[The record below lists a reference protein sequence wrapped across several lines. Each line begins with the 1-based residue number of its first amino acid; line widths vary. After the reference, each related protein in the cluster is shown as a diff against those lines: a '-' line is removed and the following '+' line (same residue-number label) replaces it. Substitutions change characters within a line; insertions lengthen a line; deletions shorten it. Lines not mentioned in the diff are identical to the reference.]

1 MLKKGDSVCF
11 KVAYYNSEMK
21 VTKETDEILEGVIK
35 NVGDTGLIITVAD
48 KDSKPYFVTYDRVMD
63 SL

>member
-1 MLKKGDSVCF
+1 M
-11 KVAYYNSEMK
+11 AYYNSEMK